1 MILWFRGSIL
11 AVRVISSPPPPP
23 PLPNP
28 PSPFSLGNVYC
39 CLLAVQIMK
48 FHCPKIVVCVHVRA
62 CPRVCVYV

>member
-23 PLPNP
+23 PKPALPH
-28 PSPFSLGNVYC
+28 GNVYC

-48 FHCPKIVVCVHVRA
+48 FNCPKIVVCVHVRA